1 MEGFRLPY
9 NANLVVPQMQIDDG
23 DKNTSFLNLPEKQ
36 SLRTPNFSQHK
47 FPVTSFDNNCQ
58 NDAAQARNMLKQI
71 PVSTG
76 LKLSYGE
83 EEPNSSIS
91 SPGESMRVNLSSI
104 LSQSHNNNLQSEFAR
119 QSNEFDQYIMIQE
132 ENIRKGI
139 TELNHRHTISLLNA
153 VEKEVNLRMHE
164 KDVEIQTLNQIN
176 KDLIEKIRQMAVEAQ
191 VWHSRAKQ
199 NEALVNV
206 LRNNI
211 NQVFLQGAAALK
223 EGCDDNLED
232 DAVSSC
238 NRNILEP
245 SFDHRNVVS
254 SKELVNCKVC
264 KSKEVSVLMMPCR
277 HLCLCIDCCVFIDVC
292 PICRVKKAGILQV
305 YMS

>member
-1 MEGFRLPY
+1 M
-9 NANLVVPQMQIDDG
+9 NIDG

-119 QSNEFDQYIMIQE
+119 QSNEFDQYIMIQVHSHSFC
-132 ENIRKGI
+132 N
-139 TELNHRHTISLLNA
+139 LLCLFSNCSMFYLT
-153 VEKEVNLRMHE
+153 KHSF
-164 KDVEIQTLNQIN
+164 TLMCNWC
-176 KDLIEKIRQMAVEAQ
+176 KFCGHDTALILCASDCK
-191 VWHSRAKQ
+191 
-199 NEALVNV
+199 NV
-206 LRNNI
+206 LSCACWVSDYIYLCTRMSMFEDI
-211 NQVFLQGAAALK
+211 N
-223 EGCDDNLED
+223 
-232 DAVSSC
+232 S
-238 NRNILEP
+238 R
-245 SFDHRNVVS
+245 
-254 SKELVNCKVC
+254 
-264 KSKEVSVLMMPCR
+264 
-277 HLCLCIDCCVFIDVC
+277 
-292 PICRVKKAGILQV
+292 
-305 YMS
+305 